1 MKLETEISKM
11 VERSIQEFISK
22 IHKKYNISKEELMS
36 VWSGEEEDLSK
47 KSKPELV
54 SICKKLGVGCV
65 GKKKDLIEN
74 IKNGNKGQ
82 SKLQNDYKVVI
93 SKNKYGYYEH
103 PDTKFVFNKNDKI
116 VIGKQLNG
124 GEIAELTFAD
134 IEICNQYNFEYVLPD
149 NLQDI
154 DTTSIQDDVSDNDSD
169 SNLSEFLEDDD

>member
-11 VERSIQEFISK
+11 VDRSIQEFISK

-36 VWSGEEEDLSK
+36 VWSGDEEDLSK
-47 KSKPELV
+47 KSKADLV
-54 SICKKLGVGCV
+54 NICKKLGVGYV

-74 IKNGNKGQ
+74 IKKGHKGAA
-82 SKLQNDYKVVI
+82 KLQNDYKVVI

-103 PDTKFVFNKNDKI
+103 SETRFVFNKTDKV
-116 VIGKQLNG
+116 VIGKQLDG
-124 GEIAELTFAD
+124 GDIAELTFTD
-134 IEICNQYNFEYVLPD
+134 IEKCNQFNFEYVLPD